1 MLQNFRIFP
10 RLMAGF
16 GIVLAGC
23 LVVAALGAWTTRSVQ
38 HRASTLGTDIFERAE
53 ALSAL
58 ERALAAREVA
68 VRDVAS
74 QDDVT
79 VVMGEIKRFKAAQA
93 KLKQIDEALA
103 ARVAGDADAVALI
116 GQLSA
121 VRGEQQKVVE
131 AVLNHALTG
140 NPAEASKTAR
150 TGLVPLVDKSAK
162 VLDDL
167 HALFDRRAKDEV
179 AQAQAD
185 AQRSTSLVVAV
196 MAVVVLAG
204 GVLAWTM
211 ATGIARP
218 LRQAIS
224 AAQAITAGDLTH
236 PIDTTGRDEAADMLR
251 ALQAM
256 QQSLS
261 RLVGQVRAGVE
272 SVSTASG
279 EIAAGNADLSQRT
292 EQQASSLQQTAASME
307 QLSGTVRSSTDT
319 AQEANR
325 MASSASTAAQRGG
338 EVVSQVVTTMQD
350 ISASS
355 KKIADIIGVIDGI
368 AFQTNILALNAAV
381 EAARAGE
388 QGRGF
393 AVVASEVRS
402 LAQRSA
408 EAAKEIKVLIGASV
422 DRVESGA
429 RQVQEAGDAMSEIV
443 AQVQRVSQM
452 IGALSDASAEQSAG
466 IGQIGQAVTQL
477 DQVTQQ
483 NAALV
488 EQSAA
493 AAESLRDQAVR
504 LTEVVGSFRVATA

>member
-10 RLMAGF
+10 RLMVAF
-16 GIVLAGC
+16 SIVLAGC
-23 LVVAALGAWTTRSVQ
+23 LVVAALGAWSTRSVQ
-38 HRASTLGTDIFERAE
+38 QRASMLGTEVFERAE

-68 VRDVAS
+68 VRDLAS

-103 ARVAGDADAVALI
+103 ALVAGDADAVALI

-121 VRGEQQKVVE
+121 VRAEQQKVVE

-140 NPAEASKTAR
+140 NQVEASKAAR
-150 TGLVPLVDKSAK
+150 TGLVPLVDRSAK
-162 VLDDL
+162 LLDDL

-179 AQAQAD
+179 ALSQSD
-185 AQRSTSLVVAV
+185 AQRSTLLIVVV
-196 MAVVVLAG
+196 MAVVVLSG
-204 GVLAWTM
+204 GLLAWTI
-211 ATGIARP
+211 ATSIARP
-218 LRQAIS
+218 LRQAIT

-236 PIDTTGRDEAADMLR
+236 AIDSSGRDEAADMLR

-256 QQSLS
+256 QQSLL
-261 RLVGQVRAGVE
+261 RLIGQVRAGVE

-307 QLSGTVRSSTDT
+307 QLSGTVRSSTET
-319 AQEANR
+319 AREANR
-325 MASSASTAAQRGG
+325 MATSASTAAQRGG
-338 EVVSQVVTTMQD
+338 QVVGQVVTTMQD
-350 ISASS
+350 ISAASR
-355 KKIADIIGVIDGI
+355 KIADIIGVIDGI

-422 DRVESGA
+422 DRVESGS

-443 AQVQRVSQM
+443 AQVQQVSQM
-452 IGALSDASAEQSAG
+452 IGTLSDASAGQSAG
-466 IGQIGQAVTQL
+466 IGQIGEAVTQL

-493 AAESLRDQAVR
+493 AAESLRDQALR
-504 LTEVVGSFRVATA
+504 LTEVVSSFRVAAA

>member
-355 KKIADIIGVIDGI
+355 KTIADIIGVIDGI